1 MYNVSDKI
9 RLFEERGRAIARII
23 AMTLVVLAAGMGSR
37 YGGLKQIDPMTPH
50 GEFIIDFSIY
60 DAIRAGFDRVVFII
74 KEENYDVFRETIG
87 DRIAGKIRVEYA
99 FQALDK
105 LVPADKIPP
114 ERTKPWGTY
123 HAIMCAKDL
132 LNDPFAVI
140 NADDFYGADAYAKV
154 AEFLR
159 GVENKPGNTSYAMV
173 GYQIGKTLTDAGSVA
188 RGVCITENG
197 KLQSIVERTKIFKD
211 PNGARFEDENGET
224 VILPNNSPVSMNF
237 WGFTPEIFRDAD
249 VYFTEFLADPDREP
263 LKSECYLP
271 NVGGQLVNDKKCE
284 VTVLET
290 SAQWYGVTYQ
300 DDKANV
306 IAQIRS
312 MVEKNEYPDGL
323 WK

>member
-1 MYNVSDKI
+1 
-9 RLFEERGRAIARII
+9 
-23 AMTLVVLAAGMGSR
+23 MTLVVLAAGMGSR

-50 GEFIIDFSIY
+50 GEFIIDFSIF

-105 LVPADKIPP
+105 LVPADMIPAD
-114 ERTKPWGTY
+114 RTKPWGTY

-154 AEFLR
+154 ADFLR
-159 GVENKPGNTSYAMV
+159 TVDGKENNTSYAMV

-188 RGVCITENG
+188 RGVCMTENG
-197 KLQSIVERTKIFKD
+197 RLKSIVERTKIYKD
-211 PNGARFEDENGET
+211 PNGARFEDETGAE
-224 VILPNNSPVSMNF
+224 VIIPGDSPVSMNF

-249 VYFTEFLADPDREP
+249 KYFFDFLNDPAREP

-271 NVGGQLVNDKKCE
+271 NVVGQLIRDDKCD

-306 IAQIRS
+306 IAQIQA
-312 MVEKNEYPDGL
+312 MVNNGQYPDGL

>member
-1 MYNVSDKI
+1 
-9 RLFEERGRAIARII
+9 
-23 AMTLVVLAAGMGSR
+23 MTLVVLAAGMGSR

-50 GEFIIDFSIY
+50 GDFIIDFSIY

-74 KEENYDVFRETIG
+74 KKENYDVFRETIG

-105 LVPADKIPP
+105 LVPAEHIPQD
-114 ERTKPWGTY
+114 RTKPWGTY
-123 HAIMCAKDL
+123 HAIMCAKEL

-154 AEFLR
+154 ADFLR
-159 GVENKPGNTSYAMV
+159 TVEDKAENRSYAMV

-188 RGVCITENG
+188 RGVCVTENG
-197 KLQSIVERTKIFKD
+197 RLQSIVERTKIYKD
-211 PNGARFEDENGET
+211 PAGARFEDENGNT
-224 VILPNNSPVSMNF
+224 VILPAESPVSMNF
-237 WGFTPEIFRDAD
+237 WGFTPDIFRDAD
-249 VYFTEFLADPDREP
+249 PYFAEFLADPARDP

-271 NVGGQLVNDKKCE
+271 NVVGQLIRDGKCD

-290 SAQWYGVTYQ
+290 TSQWYGVTYQ
-300 DDKANV
+300 EDKANV
-306 IAQIRS
+306 I
-312 MVEKNEYPDGL
+312 EKIHALIESGEYPDGL